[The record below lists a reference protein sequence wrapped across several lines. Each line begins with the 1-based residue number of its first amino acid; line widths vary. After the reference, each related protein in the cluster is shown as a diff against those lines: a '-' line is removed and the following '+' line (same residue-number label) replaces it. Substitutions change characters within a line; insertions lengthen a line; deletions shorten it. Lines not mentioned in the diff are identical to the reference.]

1 MSICTCVF
9 CMYSP
14 VFVCGRLC
22 VVMCSRVHALCRI
35 VPVCKYEVSLLFSE
49 RSHLIIVSVVRIRI
63 RRI

>member
-1 MSICTCVF
+1 
-9 CMYSP
+9 MY
-14 VFVCGRLC
+14 LC
-22 VVMCSRVHALCRI
+22 VLYVFSCVCVWAAVCCNVLTLQHTALCRI